1 MEKVQSVRGTYDL
14 FGAAKRKMK
23 KVVAVGSQVV
33 EKYGFEE
40 IETPIFEFTEV
51 FARNLGDTSDIV
63 TKEMY
68 CFTDKGGESL
78 TLRPEGTAGVVRAFV
93 SNGMQQNLPVKF
105 YYAGPMFRY
114 ERPQKGRQRQFTQFG
129 VELLGVETPQAD
141 IEVIAMAYEFLE
153 KLGLNGQ
160 VTVEI
165 NSLGDAESR
174 DAYRNKL
181 VAYLQQHYDE
191 LSEDSKNRLDKNPL
205 RILDSK
211 EDCDK
216 AVVENAPLYA
226 DSLNEASKQFFADV
240 LRGLDMLGIKY
251 RVNNRLVRG
260 LDYYSH
266 TVFELTTDKL
276 GAQGTVLAGGRYNG
290 LVGQM
295 GGGDVAGIG
304 WACGVERLAM
314 LLDEDVALPRPIA
327 VIPVGEDTQ
336 DFALQVAYKLRQA
349 GFSVEQSYSG
359 NMKKRMMRANKANA
373 VKAIIIGS
381 DEVANKMLT
390 VKDLDS
396 GEQKSVALDYLTEE
410 LKS

>member
-1 MEKVQSVRGTYDL
+1 MDKVQSVRGTYDL
-14 FGAAKRKMK
+14 YGAAKRKMK
-23 KVVAVGSQVV
+23 KIISTGSDVV

-68 CFTDKGGESL
+68 CFEDKGGDSL

-105 YYAGPMFRY
+105 YYSGPMFRY

-129 VELLGVETPQAD
+129 VELLGVEAPQAD

-165 NSLGDAESR
+165 NSLGDEESR
-174 DAYRNKL
+174 NAYRTKL
-181 VAYLQQHYDE
+181 VAYLQEHYDE
-191 LSEDSKNRLDKNPL
+191 LSEDSKNRLQKNPL

-211 EDCDK
+211 EECDK

-226 DSLNEASKQFFADV
+226 DSLNEASQKFFADV
-240 LRGLDMLGIKY
+240 LRGLDNLGIKY
-251 RVNNRLVRG
+251 RINNRLVRG

-290 LVGQM
+290 LVSQM

-304 WACGVERLAM
+304 WACGVERLSM
-314 LLDEDVALPRPIA
+314 LLEENVDLPRPIA
-327 VIPVGEDTQ
+327 VIPVGEDTN
-336 DFALQVAYKLRQA
+336 DKALEIAHSLRLA
-349 GFSVEQSYSG
+349 GFHVEQSYSG
-359 NMKKRMMRANKANA
+359 NMKKRMMKANKVNA
-373 VKAIIIGS
+373 AKAVIIGS
-381 DEVANKMLT
+381 DELANNT
-390 VKDLDS
+390 VTLKDLDS
-396 GEQKSVALDYLTEE
+396 GEQKTIFQSDLIKE
-410 LKS
+410 LQ

>member
-1 MEKVQSVRGTYDL
+1 MSKVQCVRGTYDL
-14 FGAAKRKMK
+14 YGTAKRKMK
-23 KVVAVGSQVV
+23 KVAAEASAVV

-68 CFTDKGGESL
+68 CFNDKGGESL

-105 YYAGPMFRY
+105 YYTGPMFRY

-141 IEVIAMAYEFLE
+141 IEVISMAYEFLE
-153 KLGLNGQ
+153 KLGLSGQ
-160 VTVEI
+160 VVVEI

-174 DAYRNKL
+174 DAYRAEL
-181 VAYLQQHYDE
+181 VAYLKEHYDE
-191 LSEDSKNRLDKNPL
+191 LSEDSKNRLERNPL
-205 RILDSK
+205 RVLDSK
-211 EDCDK
+211 EECDR

-226 DSLNEASKQFFADV
+226 DSLNETSKEFFSKV
-240 LRGLDMLGIKY
+240 LHGLDLLGIKY

-290 LVGQM
+290 LVAQM

-314 LLDEDVALPRPIA
+314 LLENDVEMSRPVA
-327 VIPVGEDTQ
+327 VIPMGEDAE
-336 DFALQVAYKLRQA
+336 DKALEISNQLRRA
-349 GFSVEQSYSG
+349 GFRVEQSYSG
-359 NMKKRMMRANKANA
+359 NMKKRMTKAVKANA
-373 VKAIIIGS
+373 FKAVIIGS
-381 DEVANKMLT
+381 DELAKGEAA

-396 GEQKSVALDYLTEE
+396 GEQKNVKFANIVEE
-410 LKS
+410 INA

>member
-1 MEKVQSVRGTYDL
+1 MEKVQCVRGTYDL
-14 FGAAKRKMK
+14 YGAAKRKMK
-23 KVVAVGSQVV
+23 KVVSVGSSVV

-68 CFTDKGGESL
+68 CFEDKGGESL

-105 YYAGPMFRY
+105 YYHGPMFRY

-153 KLGLNGQ
+153 KLGLSGQ

-174 DAYRNKL
+174 DAYREKL
-181 VAYLQQHYDE
+181 VAYLKEHYAE

-205 RILDSK
+205 RVLDSK
-211 EDCDK
+211 EECDK

-226 DSLNEASKQFFADV
+226 DSLNEASKKFFADV
-240 LRGLDMLGIKY
+240 LRGLDLLGIKY

-304 WACGVERLAM
+304 WACGVERLGM
-314 LLDEDVALPRPIA
+314 LLEEDVSLPRPVA
-327 VIPVGEDTQ
+327 VIPVGDDTYEA
-336 DFALQVAYKLRQA
+336 ALKIAHDLRLA
-349 GFSVEQSYSG
+349 GFAVEQSYSG
-359 NMKKRMMRANKANA
+359 NMKKRMIKANKANA
-373 VKAIIIGS
+373 LKAVIIGS
-381 DEVANKMLT
+381 DELADGT
-390 VKDLDS
+390 ATIKDLDS
-396 GEQKSVALDYLTEE
+396 GEQKTVALANLIKE
-410 LKS
+410 LQE

>member
-1 MEKVQSVRGTYDL
+1 MAKVQCVRGTYDL
-14 FGAAKRKMK
+14 YGAAKRKMK
-23 KVVAVGSQVV
+23 KVIAVGSAVV
-33 EKYGFEE
+33 EKYGFDE

-68 CFTDKGGESL
+68 CFEDKGGESL

-93 SNGMQQNLPVKF
+93 SEGMQQNLPVKF
-105 YYAGPMFRY
+105 YYHGPMFRY

-141 IEVIAMAYEFLE
+141 IEVISMAYEFLQN
-153 KLGLNGQ
+153 LGLNGQ

-174 DAYRNKL
+174 DAYREKL
-181 VAYLQQHYDE
+181 VAYLKAHLNE
-191 LSEDSKNRLDKNPL
+191 LSEDSKNRLERNPL

-211 EDCDK
+211 EECDK
-216 AVVENAPLYA
+216 AVIENAPRYA
-226 DSLNEASKQFFADV
+226 DSLNETSQKFFADV
-240 LRGLDMLGIKY
+240 LHGLDNLGIKY
-251 RVNNRLVRG
+251 RVNDRLVRG

-290 LVGQM
+290 LVAQM

-304 WACGVERLAM
+304 WACGVERLSM
-314 LLDEDVALPRPIA
+314 LLDEDVAMPRPVA
-327 VIPVGEDTQ
+327 VIPVGNDTQ
-336 DFALQVAYKLRQA
+336 EKAMEIAYKLRLA

-359 NMKKRMMRANKANA
+359 NMKKRLIKANKVNA
-373 VKAIIIGS
+373 YKAVIIGS
-381 DEVANKMLT
+381 DEAASGT
-390 VKDLDS
+390 VTLKDLDD
-396 GEQKSVALDYLTEE
+396 GTQKTVAMADLIKE
-410 LKS
+410 LN

>member
-1 MEKVQSVRGTYDL
+1 MEKVQCVRGTYDL
-14 FGAAKRKMK
+14 YGAAKRKMK
-23 KVVAVGSQVV
+23 KVVSVGSEVV

-68 CFTDKGGESL
+68 CFEDKGGESL

-105 YYAGPMFRY
+105 YYTGPMFRY

-153 KLGLNGQ
+153 KLGLSGQ

-174 DAYRNKL
+174 AAYREKL
-181 VAYLQQHYDE
+181 VAYLQKHYNE
-191 LSEDSKNRLDKNPL
+191 LSEDSKNRLEKNPL
-205 RILDSK
+205 RVLDSK
-211 EDCDK
+211 EECDK

-226 DSLNEASKQFFADV
+226 DSLNEASKQFFTDV
-240 LRGLDMLGIKY
+240 LKGLDMLGIKY
-251 RVNNRLVRG
+251 RINNRLVRG

-290 LVGQM
+290 LVAQM
-295 GGGDVAGIG
+295 GGGEVAGIG
-304 WACGVERLAM
+304 WAGGIERLAM
-314 LLDEDVALPRPIA
+314 LLEKDVSLPRPIA
-327 VIPVGEDTQ
+327 VIPVGEDT
-336 DFALQVAYKLRQA
+336 FEAALKIAYKLRLA

-359 NMKKRMMRANKANA
+359 NMKKRMMKANKVNA
-373 VKAIIIGS
+373 CKAVIIGS
-381 DEVANKMLT
+381 DELADKT
-390 VKDLDS
+390 VTIKDLDS
-396 GEQKSVALDYLTEE
+396 GDQKTVALANLIEE
-410 LKS
+410 LQ

>member
-1 MEKVQSVRGTYDL
+1 MDKVQSVRGTYDL
-14 FGAAKRKMK
+14 YGAAKRKMK
-23 KVVAVGSQVV
+23 KVVAVGSAVV

-68 CFTDKGGESL
+68 CFEDKGGDSL

-93 SNGMQQNLPVKF
+93 SNGMQQNLPIKF
-105 YYAGPMFRY
+105 YYTGPMFRY

-153 KLGLNGQ
+153 KLGLSGQ

-165 NSLGDAESR
+165 NSLGDEESR
-174 DAYRNKL
+174 DAYRAKL
-181 VAYLQQHYDE
+181 VAYLQEHYDE
-191 LSEDSKNRLDKNPL
+191 LSEDSKNRLHKNPL

-216 AVVENAPLYA
+216 KVVENAPLYA
-226 DSLNEASKQFFADV
+226 DSLNETSQKFFADV
-240 LRGLDMLGIKY
+240 LRGLDNLGIKY

-290 LVGQM
+290 LVAQM

-314 LLDEDVALPRPIA
+314 LLEQDVNLPRPIA
-327 VIPVGEDTQ
+327 IIPVGEDTE
-336 DFALQVAYKLRQA
+336 DKALEIAYKLRLA
-349 GFSVEQSYSG
+349 GFHVEQSYGG
-359 NMKKRMMRANKANA
+359 NMKKRLIKANKANA
-373 VKAIIIGS
+373 VKAVIIGS
-381 DEVANKMLT
+381 DELANNT
-390 VKDLDS
+390 VTLKDLDS
-396 GEQKSVALDYLTEE
+396 GEQKTVAQSDLIKE
-410 LKS
+410 LQ

>member
-1 MEKVQSVRGTYDL
+1 MSKIQSVRGTYDL
-14 FGAAKRKMK
+14 YGAAKRKMK
-23 KVVAVGSQVV
+23 KVVAQASAVV

-68 CFTDKGGESL
+68 CFNDKGGESL

-93 SNGMQQNLPVKF
+93 SNGLQQNLPVKF
-105 YYAGPMFRY
+105 YYTGPMFRY

-153 KLGLNGQ
+153 KLGLSGQ

-174 DAYRNKL
+174 DAYRAKL
-181 VAYLQQHYDE
+181 VAYLKEHYDE
-191 LSEDSKNRLDKNPL
+191 LSEDSKNRLERNPL
-205 RILDSK
+205 RVLDSK
-211 EDCDK
+211 EECDRE
-216 AVVENAPLYA
+216 VVENAPLYA
-226 DSLNEASKQFFADV
+226 DSLNKDSKDFFAKV
-240 LRGLDMLGIKY
+240 LHGLDLLGIKY

-290 LVGQM
+290 LVEQM
-295 GGGDVAGIG
+295 GGGNVAGIG

-314 LLDEDVALPRPIA
+314 LLENDVEMPRPIA
-327 VIPVGEDTQ
+327 VIPMGEEAENK
-336 DFALQVAYKLRQA
+336 ALEVSDRLRHA
-349 GFSVEQSYSG
+349 GFRVEQSYSG
-359 NMKKRMMRANKANA
+359 NMKKRMAKA
-373 VKAIIIGS
+373 VKVNALKAVIIGA
-381 DEVANKMLT
+381 DELSKGEAA

-396 GEQKSVALDYLTEE
+396 GEQKNIKFENLIEEMSV
-410 LKS
+410 

>member
-1 MEKVQSVRGTYDL
+1 MSKVQCVRGTYDL
-14 FGAAKRKMK
+14 YGTAKRKMK
-23 KVVAVGSQVV
+23 KVAAEASAVV

-68 CFTDKGGESL
+68 CFNDKGGESL

-105 YYAGPMFRY
+105 YYTGPMFRY

-141 IEVIAMAYEFLE
+141 IEVISMAYEFLE
-153 KLGLNGQ
+153 KLGLSGQ
-160 VTVEI
+160 VVVEI

-174 DAYRNKL
+174 DAYRAEL
-181 VAYLQQHYDE
+181 VAYLKEHYDE
-191 LSEDSKNRLDKNPL
+191 LSEDSKNRLERNPL
-205 RILDSK
+205 RVLDSK
-211 EDCDK
+211 EECDR

-226 DSLNEASKQFFADV
+226 DSLNETSKEFFSKV
-240 LRGLDMLGIKY
+240 LHGLDLLGIKY

-290 LVGQM
+290 LVAQM
-295 GGGDVAGIG
+295 GGGNVAGIG

-314 LLDEDVALPRPIA
+314 LLENDVEMPRPVA
-327 VIPVGEDTQ
+327 VIPMGEDAE
-336 DFALQVAYKLRQA
+336 DKALEISNLLRHA
-349 GFSVEQSYSG
+349 GFRVEQSYSG
-359 NMKKRMMRANKANA
+359 NMKKRMAKAVKANA
-373 VKAIIIGS
+373 FKAVIIGS
-381 DEVANKMLT
+381 DELAKGEAA

-396 GEQKSVALDYLTEE
+396 GEQKNVKFANIVEE
-410 LKS
+410 INA

>member
-1 MEKVQSVRGTYDL
+1 MDKVQSVRGTYDL
-14 FGAAKRKMK
+14 YGATKRKMK
-23 KVVAVGSQVV
+23 KVISTGSDVV

-68 CFTDKGGESL
+68 CFEDKGGDSL

-105 YYAGPMFRY
+105 YYSGPMFRY

-165 NSLGDAESR
+165 NSLGDEESR
-174 DAYRNKL
+174 NAYRTKL
-181 VAYLQQHYDE
+181 VAYLQEHYDE
-191 LSEDSKNRLDKNPL
+191 LSEDSKNRLQKNPL

-211 EDCDK
+211 EECDK

-226 DSLNEASKQFFADV
+226 DSLNEASQKFFADV
-240 LRGLDMLGIKY
+240 LRGLDNLGIKY
-251 RVNNRLVRG
+251 RINNHLVRG

-290 LVGQM
+290 LVSQM

-304 WACGVERLAM
+304 WACGVERLSM
-314 LLDEDVALPRPIA
+314 LLEENVDLPRPIA
-327 VIPVGEDTQ
+327 VIPVGEDTN
-336 DFALQVAYKLRQA
+336 DKALEIAHSLRLA
-349 GFSVEQSYSG
+349 GFHVEQSYSG
-359 NMKKRMMRANKANA
+359 NMKKRMMKANKVNA
-373 VKAIIIGS
+373 AKAVIIGS
-381 DEVANKMLT
+381 DELANNT
-390 VKDLDS
+390 VTLKDLDS
-396 GEQKSVALDYLTEE
+396 GEQKTISQSDLIKE
-410 LKS
+410 LQ